1 MSDET
6 RKYLS
11 NFAMN
16 VVKGARQNLTK
27 KGKNDSNALY
37 NSLGKEVT
45 VGKNSF
51 SLAFFMEEYGN
62 YLDQGVK
69 GKESSSRA
77 PNSPFRF
84 GTGSST
90 GGKSLSEIMTEYA
103 KRKGFQWKDKKTG
116 KFMSH
121 QSMGYIMARSK
132 YNKGV
137 APTMFFTKP
146 FEAAFKRLPD
156 ELVEKFGLDIDNLL
170 EHSLNKNKRK

>member
-1 MSDET
+1 MSKET
-6 RKYLS
+6 REYLS

-27 KGKNDSNALY
+27 KGRNDTTALY
-37 NSLGKEVT
+37 NSLGNEVT

-69 GKESSSRA
+69 GKESSALA

-84 GTGSST
+84 GTGSSKGT
-90 GGKSLSEIMTEYA
+90 KSLSQIMTEYA
-103 KRKGFQWKDKKTG
+103 KRKGFQWKDRKTG

-132 YNKGV
+132 YNKGQ
-137 APTMFFTKP
+137 APTMFFTRP

-170 EHSLNKNKRK
+170 NHSLNKKK